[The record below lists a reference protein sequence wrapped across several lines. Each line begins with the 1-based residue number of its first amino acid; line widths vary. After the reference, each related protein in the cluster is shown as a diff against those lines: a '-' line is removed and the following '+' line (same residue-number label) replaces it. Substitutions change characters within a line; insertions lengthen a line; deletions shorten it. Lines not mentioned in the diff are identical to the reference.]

1 MTAWRTVLRADGA
14 GSASETIFESRTDK
28 GAQMGLADRL
38 SQLTKRARDTAAEH
52 KDQVEQTLQKA
63 AAAAD
68 QRTGGKYH
76 DQIAKA
82 ETKAKSY
89 VENLEPAQP
98 GSPERPS
105 DTEPHAPGGPAK

>member
-1 MTAWRTVLRADGA
+1 
-14 GSASETIFESRTDK
+14 
-28 GAQMGLADRL
+28 MGLADRL
-38 SQLTKRARDTAAEH
+38 SQLTKRAKDTAAEH

-82 ETKAKSY
+82 ETKAEGY
-89 VENLEPAQP
+89 VENLEPPEP
-98 GSPERPS
+98 GSPEQAVDTRP
-105 DTEPHAPGGPAK
+105 DAAGGPAK